1 MAPGADRRTD
11 LGPEARAS
19 HALAPGATDTSAA
32 HAADAPGVSATAAR
46 EAYRTDPGIVGSWPV
61 GVARPAWLARRPGWC
76 LAAMVVVLDLAIVA
90 PFLGH
95 GTLQLLDFGDYPVGP
110 HPPFAPSAYG
120 FPPGIT
126 NRAPVELVLY
136 WIFQGIPW
144 PPVRLLPFVAVAPLA
159 CASFARIF
167 PERLLAIGV
176 ATVLFTVNPFVY
188 ERMANGQV
196 YVVLGYALLPVLL
209 ALTVRPFASL
219 VPTVALGGLLFAVG
233 AAVSVHYLFIG
244 GLLLVI
250 VAAAHL
256 ACRRAKEV
264 LASAGIAACGVV
276 LSLYWLIPAARALH
290 TMRPRVTGLDLT
302 VFQTLGD
309 QVWGSAVN
317 IAGLYGFW
325 RPGPPLVKNYLTGWP
340 FLLLAIL
347 TVAGFGLHELW
358 ARAGS
363 AGRALAV
370 SCAVL
375 GVAGGLLAAGTQGPA
390 GGIYAWLFAH
400 LPGFKVMREPEKF
413 SALLA
418 LAYAC
423 CFGAGAEVVVRP
435 LARNATRI
443 ACVCCLVAV
452 PLLYGFTEFWGFVRY
467 AGPARYPASWAAA
480 DRAMS
485 PGAEALALPWLAYLR
500 VPWTGDRVVAN
511 PMQGF
516 FDRPVISADD
526 LEAGPIVT
534 ESSDPRSLFLQFCL
548 DRGNRLTEF
557 GRILAP
563 LGIRYVILAKVP
575 GSQSFAW
582 LSRQRDL
589 HRVFGS
595 AEIVIYRNE
604 EPIRTAYQPASRL
617 VLRNW
622 GQVAALAQRVPL
634 VDYLIRVRHPRPGPL
649 TLPATAT
656 ASGSPAP
663 LRAVGGTSVSQ
674 PVGVGPAVQ
683 TVVLTNPAYPGWRLA
698 GFRSTAQFGV
708 TVAFTR
714 PAGTGPH
721 AVRTAVYEP
730 WRLVRACDVAGICLL
745 AGDLVLLA
753 AVAIRHRGTRS
764 AGKAPLPPGDGPLRS
779 GHPDAA

>member
-1 MAPGADRRTD
+1 MAPDADRRAAR
-11 LGPEARAS
+11 GSEARAS
-19 HALAPGATDTSAA
+19 HDLAPGAADISAA
-32 HAADAPGVSATAAR
+32 RPADAPGAPVTAAS
-46 EAYRTDPGIVGSWPV
+46 EARHTDPGAVGSWLT
-61 GVARPAWLARRPGWC
+61 GLAWPAWLARRLGWC
-76 LAAMVVVLDLAIVA
+76 LAAMVIVLDLAIVA
-90 PFLGH
+90 PLLGH

-126 NRAPVELVLY
+126 NRAPVEAVLY
-136 WIFQGIPW
+136 WFFQGIPW
-144 PPVRLLPFVAVAPLA
+144 PPLRLLPFVAVAPLA

-167 PERLLAIGV
+167 PGRWLAISV

-209 ALTVRPFASL
+209 ALAVRPLASL
-219 VPTVALGGLLFAVG
+219 VAAVALGGLVFAVD

-244 GLLLVI
+244 GLLLLT
-250 VAAAHL
+250 VAVAHL

-264 LASAGIAACGVV
+264 LASAGSAACGMV
-276 LSLYWLIPAARALH
+276 LSLYWLIPAARAVR
-290 TMRPRVTGLDLT
+290 TMRPPVTGLDLA

-309 QVWGSAVN
+309 RVWGLAVN

-325 RPGPPLVKNYLTGWP
+325 RPGPPLVKNYLSGWP

-347 TVAGFGLHELW
+347 TVAGFGLHGLW
-358 ARAGS
+358 ARGGG
-363 AGRALAV
+363 AGRPLAF

-375 GVAGGLLAAGTQGPA
+375 GIAGALLAAGTQGPA

-400 LPGFKVMREPEKF
+400 LPGFKVMREPGKF

-423 CFGAGAEVVVRP
+423 CFGAGAEAVVRP

-443 ACVCCLVAV
+443 ACVCCLAAV
-452 PLLYGFTEFWGFVRY
+452 PLLYGCTEFWGFAGY
-467 AGPARYPASWAAA
+467 ARPAEYPTSWAAA

-500 VPWTGDRVVAN
+500 VPWMGDRVVAD
-511 PMQGF
+511 PMQGY
-516 FDRPVISADD
+516 FDRPVISADN

-534 ESSDPRSLFLQFCL
+534 ETSDPRSLFLQFCV
-548 DRGNRLTEF
+548 DQGNRLTEF

-589 HRVFGS
+589 RRVFGS

-604 EPIRTAYQPASRL
+604 EPVRVAYQPTRHL
-617 VLRNW
+617 VLQDW
-622 GQVAALAQRVPL
+622 GQVAALAQRLPL
-634 VDYLIRVRHPRPGPL
+634 VDYLIRVRHARSGPL
-649 TLPATAT
+649 TLPATVAIPS
-656 ASGSPAP
+656 AQPPAP
-663 LRAVGGTSVSQ
+663 LRTVGGTPVTQ
-674 PVGVGPAVQ
+674 PVGVGPVAR
-683 TVVLTNPAYPGWRLA
+683 TVVLTNPAYSGWRLA
-698 GFRSTAQFGV
+698 GFRSTTQFGV
-708 TVAFTR
+708 AVAFTR
-714 PAGTGPH
+714 PAGTGRRGIR
-721 AVRTAVYEP
+721 AAVYEP
-730 WRLVRACDVAGICLL
+730 WRLVRACDVTGACLL
-745 AGDLVLLA
+745 AGDLALLA
-753 AVAIRHRGTRS
+753 AVLIRRRDTR
-764 AGKAPLPPGDGPLRS
+764 
-779 GHPDAA
+779 